1 MDEVFRERF
10 RSFEAQ
16 PPEQVWERIKA
27 NIPNN
32 SSGTLFSNPVSL
44 ATLAA
49 LFLIALIVGLYVI
62 KQDNGITYNKS
73 SASSFTKAKP
83 DTQSNTPESV
93 TNSSAG
99 LDVNITTIIPQEID
113 NTGPTTSFGK
123 TFQDEPEQNYRET
136 INPLTLNV
144 IDGSSLNIPHSSSQP
159 ILDNNNSFVYKVKYT
174 SLNEKIT
181 YKFKPELLLGIYFNP
196 EVMFYPDDNI
206 PNQSAY
212 HFDLTATLQYTDFFI
227 ESGVGLNLSRD
238 EGGYTYNYQ
247 EYLGTYD
254 DVYEVTF
261 DTTEN
266 GVVPVYH
273 TSPVDVYDSVKESYH
288 SSKNRYTYL
297 EIPVLFGFRKNI
309 GKLSWFVKAGPAF
322 SFLVHKNMPEAAF
335 RERDLMLGISENKQ
349 PERVNSNVQLLLSA
363 GINYRFHENFSLSCE
378 PMFRYYITSAYKSD
392 YIKSK
397 HTYTAGLRVGLL
409 YNF

>member
-27 NIPNN
+27 NLPNN

-49 LFLIALIVGLYVI
+49 LFLIALVVGLYVI
-62 KQDNGITYNKS
+62 KQDNGITYTKS
-73 SASSFTKAKP
+73 GASSFTKAIP
-83 DTQSNTPESV
+83 DTQSNTPASV
-93 TNSSAG
+93 TTSSAG
-99 LDVNITTIIPQEID
+99 LDENNITIIPQEIK
-113 NTGPTTSFGK
+113 NNGPTTSFGK
-123 TFQDEPEQNYRET
+123 TFQDEQIPESRKT
-136 INPLTLNV
+136 SDPPSLNS
-144 IDGSSLNIPHSSSQP
+144 IEGSSLIIPYSASQP
-159 ILDNNNSFVYKVKYT
+159 ALANKNIINQATYK
-174 SLNEKIT
+174 SLNEKTT

-196 EVMFYPDDNI
+196 EVMFYPEDNI

-322 SFLVHKNMPEAAF
+322 SFLIHKNIPEAAF
-335 RERDLMLGISENKQ
+335 REKDLMLGISENNQ
-349 PERVNSNVQLLLSA
+349 PERVNSNVQLVLSA
-363 GINYRFHENFSLSCE
+363 GINYRIHKNFSLSCE
-378 PMFRYYITSAYKSD
+378 PMFRYYITSAYKKD